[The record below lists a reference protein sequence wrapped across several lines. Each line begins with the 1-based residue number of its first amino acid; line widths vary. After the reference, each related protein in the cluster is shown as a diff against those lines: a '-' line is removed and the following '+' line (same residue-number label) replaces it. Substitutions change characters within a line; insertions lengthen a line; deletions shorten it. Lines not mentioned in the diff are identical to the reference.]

1 MYMKTQTAVIDNF
14 TIQIED
20 EKNLLELIRKAN
32 IELPT
37 FCYHSEI
44 SVYGACRM
52 CMVEIEGRG
61 IVPACS
67 TKPEGGM
74 VVHTNTAQIRK
85 MRKMIIE
92 LMLASHDQSCTTCPK
107 SGDCKLQNIA
117 KQLGVDKIR
126 FKQMKTHQELD
137 LSSDAI
143 IRDPGKCILCGDC
156 VSDTY
161 FPIGAYSAK
170 TPLTGFIFCGGV
182 IQSKYARY
190 AILAFR
196 LLF

>member
-143 IRDPGKCILCGDC
+143 IRDP
-156 VSDTY
+156 VSV
-161 FPIGAYSAK
+161 FFAVIAYVS
-170 TPLTGFIFCGGV
+170 TMRTVRRRSG
-182 IQSKYARY
+182 
-190 AILAFR
+190 FR
-196 LLF
+196 LSRRGGQSGHPVQ